1 MQIGDLVQSLQGNWR
16 RVVAITPVANQETVY
31 NFTVDQNHD
40 YFVGET
46 GFLVHNAGDCGCDIR
61 FTQNTI
67 KTVFKDGRLL
77 QDTINEMRAA
87 GGYPDSIPP
96 IRIFQQGGNTW
107 TLDNRRLFAANQA
120 GVPPNTVPATP
131 EEIEDE
137 IGRKMT
143 TPCEGRFIG
152 VKGPIE

>member
-1 MQIGDLVQSLQGNWR
+1 
-16 RVVAITPVANQETVY
+16 
-31 NFTVDQNHD
+31 
-40 YFVGET
+40 
-46 GFLVHNAGDCGCDIR
+46 
-61 FTQNTI
+61 
-67 KTVFKDGRLL
+67 
-77 QDTINEMRAA
+77 MRAA